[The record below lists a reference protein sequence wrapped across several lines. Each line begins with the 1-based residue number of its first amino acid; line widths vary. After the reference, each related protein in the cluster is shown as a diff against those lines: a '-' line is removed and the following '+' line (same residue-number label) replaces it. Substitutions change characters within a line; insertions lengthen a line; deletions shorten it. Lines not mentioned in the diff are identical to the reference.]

1 MARGAKRARA
11 LVVCATGALAL
22 LLGSAEAQTQRTA
35 AQAERDRRAEAQ
47 RVERLRTQANAAR
60 RDVRALDVRLIEAT
74 RRRQETEAAATAA
87 RERLTSVQREVTD
100 ETAARSRAQTS
111 LESSIIAAAFA
122 ERRLE
127 PRAVRAGIVARAL
140 GPAFR
145 SEQERRATALAALRH
160 AENSITA
167 EQSVLADAQSAIAQ
181 ERGGIVTLLA
191 QRRTVETRL
200 TREVSAAERR
210 IRQLTAEARSLRE
223 LAQRVQRASARRQQ
237 GTPAPSGPSVIPAA
251 WVAPVQGQIT
261 RNYGARAAGG
271 SAAQGVTVRTNSGA
285 QVVSPA
291 AGEVAYAGSFRS
303 YGNVL
308 ILNLDGGYA
317 LVLTGLDAINV
328 RVGETVRA
336 GQLVGQMTATASS
349 APDLYVEVRRGD
361 QPVDPGRWLSA
372 RGLTAEAG
380 VQAG

>member
-11 LVVCATGALAL
+11 LAVCAAGALAL
-22 LLGSAEAQTQRTA
+22 LIGTADAQTQRTA

-47 RVERLRTQANAAR
+47 RAERLRTQANAAQ
-60 RDVRALDVRLIEAT
+60 RDVRALDTRLVEAT

-87 RERLTSVQREVTD
+87 RERLTTVQQQIEADSAERTR
-100 ETAARSRAQTS
+100 ARSAF
-111 LESSIIAAAFA
+111 ESSVIAAAFA
-122 ERRLE
+122 ERRVE

-140 GPAFR
+140 APAYQA
-145 SEQERRATALAALRH
+145 QERRSAQALALAR
-160 AENSITA
+160 ADETAITTEA
-167 EQSVLADAQSAIAQ
+167 SVLADAQAAIAH
-181 ERGGIVTLLA
+181 ERGDIVNMLA
-191 QRRTVETRL
+191 QRRTVQTRL
-200 TREVSAAERR
+200 AREATAAERR
-210 IRQLTAEARSLRE
+210 VRQLASEARSLRE
-223 LAQRVQRASARRQQ
+223 LAQRVQRPARRQP
-237 GTPAPSGPSVIPAA
+237 GTAAPAGPNVVPAA

-271 SAAQGVTVRTNSGA
+271 PAAQGVTVRTISGA

-291 AGEVAYAGSFRS
+291 SGDVAYAGSFRS

-317 LVLTGLDAINV
+317 LVLTGVDTINV

-336 GQLVGQMTATASS
+336 GQTVGQMTEAASS
-349 APDLYVEVRRGD
+349 APELYVEVRRGD
-361 QPVDPGRWLSA
+361 QPVDPGRWLNA

-380 VQAG
+380 VRAG

>member
-11 LVVCATGALAL
+11 LVACATGALAL
-22 LLGSAEAQTQRTA
+22 LLGSADAQTQRTA
-35 AQAERDRRAEAQ
+35 AQAERDRRTEAQ
-47 RVERLRTQANAAR
+47 RVERLRAQATAAGR
-60 RDVRALDVRLIEAT
+60 EVHALDTRLIEAT
-74 RRRQETEAAATAA
+74 RRREQTETAAAAA
-87 RERLTSVQREVTD
+87 RERLTGVQHQVAVES
-100 ETAARSRAQTS
+100 AARVRAQTS
-111 LESSIIAAAFA
+111 LESSVIAAAFA
-122 ERRLE
+122 ARHIE

-140 GPAFR
+140 GPAYR
-145 SEQERRATALAALRH
+145 AEQERRTGALTMARH
-160 AENSITA
+160 EEVTVST
-167 EQSVLADAQSAIAQ
+167 EQSVLADAQNAIAQ
-181 ERGGIVTLLA
+181 ESGEIVNMLA
-191 QRRTVETRL
+191 QRRTVQTRL
-200 TREVSAAERR
+200 TREATAAERR
-210 IRQLTAEARSLRE
+210 VRQLTAEARSLRE
-223 LAQRVQRASARRQQ
+223 LAQRVQRASTRRQQ
-237 GTPAPSGPSVIPAA
+237 GTPPPSGPSIIPAA
-251 WVAPVQGQIT
+251 WVAPAQGQIT
-261 RNYGARAAGG
+261 RNYGARSSGG
-271 SAAQGVTVRTNSGA
+271 PAAQGVTVRTNSGA

-380 VQAG
+380 VRAG